1 MDWYASAFK
10 AMANLETD
18 FDDGMF
24 ATLHTATY
32 ALNRFTDDYQ
42 NDLTNELPTAG
53 GYTAGG
59 VAVGA
64 ITRTLTVANSWAVQR
79 AATTAYALGDVVRP
93 AAANGFLYRATT
105 AGTTGAGLPTYP
117 TVLGQTVV
125 DGGVT
130 WTCYALAITVF
141 QCTSA
146 PSWTL
151 TTGVTGIRYCVI
163 TDTTPATAA
172 TRPLIA
178 VKDFGTDQAGG
189 GGAFTINPHPS
200 LGHFHIAHY

>member
-1 MDWYASAFK
+1 MDWYAAAFK

-18 FDDGMF
+18 FDDGMV
-24 ATLHTATY
+24 ATLHTSSY
-32 ALNRFTDDYQ
+32 ALSRFVDDYQ
-42 NDLTNELPTAG
+42 NDLTNELGTAG

-59 VAVGA
+59 VSVGA
-64 ITRTLTVANSWAVQR
+64 VTRTLTVANSWAVQR
-79 AATTAYALGDVVRP
+79 ANSTAYAAGDVVRP
-93 AAANGFLYRATT
+93 ATGNGFLYMATT
-105 AGTTGAGLPTYP
+105 AGTTGASIPTYP
-117 TVLGQTVV
+117 TVIGQTVV

-130 WTCYALAITVF
+130 WTCYGRAITVF
-141 QCTSA
+141 QCTTA
-146 PSWTL
+146 PTWTL
-151 TTGVTGIRYCVI
+151 TVGVTGIRYCVL

-189 GGAFTINPHPS
+189 GGAFTINPHAS